1 MTPEAKVKKK
11 VTAIL
16 KEHGAF
22 YFTPVTGGFGHSGIP
37 DIVACFKGKFVGI
50 ECKAG
55 DKKPTALQNKVL
67 EDIRNARGFALVV
80 NESNLQDVVDVINFI
95 KGE

>member
-11 VTAIL
+11 VITIL

-37 DIVACFKGKFVGI
+37 DIVACFNGKFIGI

-67 EDIRNARGFALVV
+67 EDIRSARGFALVV